1 MSPRGGPTLSTYHIH
16 TAYIKYTVPVMRRV
30 IDFLL
35 GKGCLVFAKEQAG
48 TMFPFAYLY
57 LYIGLVTGNYKAVG
71 S

>member
-1 MSPRGGPTLSTYHIH
+1 
-16 TAYIKYTVPVMRRV
+16 MRRV